1 MRIGDRKRF
10 YFWNETAGV
19 FEEGQPVAE
28 ERMLLHYYR
37 VEELSVKEAH
47 RVVVVQIVVM
57 WG

>member
-1 MRIGDRKRF
+1 MRIGERKHF

-19 FEEGQPVAE
+19 FEEGRPVAE

-37 VEELSVKEAH
+37 VEELSVNEAH

>member
-1 MRIGDRKRF
+1 M
-10 YFWNETAGV
+10 
-19 FEEGQPVAE
+19 FEEGWPVAE

>member
-1 MRIGDRKRF
+1 M
-10 YFWNETAGV
+10 

-28 ERMLLHYYR
+28 ERMMLHYYS
-37 VEELSVKEAH
+37 VEELSVRDAN

>member
-1 MRIGDRKRF
+1 M
-10 YFWNETAGV
+10 

-28 ERMLLHYYR
+28 VRMLLHYYS
-37 VEELSVKEAH
+37 VEELSVKEAN

>member
-1 MRIGDRKRF
+1 M
-10 YFWNETAGV
+10 

-28 ERMLLHYYR
+28 ERMMLHYYR
-37 VEELSVKEAH
+37 VEELSVRDAN